1 MITKPNV
8 RTLLLFLTIVPA
20 VFVSLNATVYYSG
33 NDIYPLC
40 STSKVF
46 ISGYVT
52 GAFDR
57 ASLDQS
63 TLITYSMEVYDVSV
77 SQARAE
83 KNGIALREE
92 YAKIRGYCA
101 PNQANIGQ
109 IVDIFCQYLGKN
121 PASRHLAG
129 AELLNSALSE
139 AWPCSNK

>member
-8 RTLLLFLTIVPA
+8 RTLLLFLTIIPA

-46 ISGYVT
+46 VSGYVT

-92 YAKIRGYCA
+92 YAKIRGYTLSELVGICM
-101 PNQANIGQ
+101 P
-109 IVDIFCQYLGKN
+109 
-121 PASRHLAG
+121 PASTDIDLGCGGTYQVTIA
-129 AELLNSALSE
+129 
-139 AWPCSNK
+139 